1 MGRVQVQPYTFFR
14 KDNLTRV
21 DLYANQIRELD
32 QNALRISPLAATS
45 TTPPEFY
52 MGGNPFQV
60 LGCYWIAC
68 GESSCTLA
76 SLQSLRKRNDHELKR
91 NFGGSAIATWSG
103 CSAST
108 RPTT

>member
-1 MGRVQVQPYTFFR
+1 MQVQPYTFFR

-60 LGCYWIAC
+60 LGST
-68 GESSCTLA
+68 GLLVA
-76 SLQSLRKRNDHELKR
+76 SLLALWRRCKACVNE
-91 NFGGSAIATWSG
+91 
-103 CSAST
+103 
-108 RPTT
+108 TTTS